1 MKTMDRQTERAI
13 AALAADHRSSASEIL
28 QRALALLRDA
38 LRQGGGAE
46 VAAVGRGLCLA
57 QPCMASIWNA
67 VGMALTGSE
76 PEAALARFETRVA
89 RAPGALARFAVQVLP
104 IGLGDGDRDPMRVVT
119 CSSSRSVLVCL
130 QALGERR
137 PVRVACAEGRP
148 AFEGRD
154 MAKALADPALTVDFF
169 TDAGLG
175 AALHGAELV
184 VVGADAVASSWVI
197 NKSGTHQLAAAAS
210 GVGVPVYVVASRD
223 KLVGP
228 SLAGLLT
235 LRSGPADE
243 VWDGAPSSVFVRN
256 PYFEKIPMELVT
268 SVITDVGVLGPAMV
282 SEACDA
288 ASREVDAAT
297 LAALISSSIDR

>member
-1 MKTMDRQTERAI
+1 MKTMDQQTERAV
-13 AALAADHRSSASEIL
+13 AALAADRRSSASEIL
-28 QRALALLRDA
+28 RRALALLRNA
-38 LRQGGGAE
+38 LQQGGAE

-67 VGMALTGSE
+67 VGTALTGSE
-76 PEAALARFETRVA
+76 PEAALARFERRVA
-89 RAPGALARFAVQVLP
+89 RAPGALARFAADVLP
-104 IGLGDGDRDPMRVVT
+104 IGLGDGRRIPMRVVT

-137 PVRVACAEGRP
+137 AVRVACAEGRP

-154 MAKALADPALTVDFF
+154 MAKGLADSALTVDFF

-175 AALHGAELV
+175 AALDGADLV

-210 GVGVPVYVVASRD
+210 DVQVPVYVVASRD
-223 KLVGP
+223 KFVGP

-235 LRSGPADE
+235 LKGGPADE
-243 VWDGAPSSVFVRN
+243 VWEGAPSSVFVRN

-268 SVITDVGVLGPAMV
+268 SVITDVGVLGPTMV
-282 SEACDA
+282 SGACDA
-288 ASREVDAAT
+288 TSREVDAAT
-297 LAALISSSIDR
+297 LAALIASSNDR

>member
-1 MKTMDRQTERAI
+1 MMDPQTERAV
-13 AALAADHRSSASEIL
+13 AALAADRRSSASEIL
-28 QRALALLRDA
+28 RRALALLRDA
-38 LRQGGGAE
+38 RRQGRAE

-67 VGMALTGSE
+67 VGTALTGSE

-89 RAPGALARFAVQVLP
+89 RAPAALARFAVEVLP
-104 IGLGDGDRDPMRVVT
+104 IGLGDGGRDPMRVVT

-130 QALGERR
+130 QALGGRR
-137 PVRVACAEGRP
+137 AVRVACAEGRP

-154 MAKALADPALTVDFF
+154 MAKALADSALTVDFF

-175 AALHGAELV
+175 AALDGAELV

-197 NKSGTHQLAAAAS
+197 NKSGTRQLAAAAS
-210 GVGVPVYVVASRD
+210 GLGVPVYVVASRD
-223 KLVGP
+223 KFVGP
-228 SLAGLLT
+228 SLAGPLDAKKRT
-235 LRSGPADE
+235 GRRGVGRSAIVGVRPQPVLRED
-243 VWDGAPSSVFVRN
+243 
-256 PYFEKIPMELVT
+256 IPMELVT
-268 SVITDVGVLGPAMV
+268 SVITDVGVLGPTMV

-297 LAALISSSIDR
+297 LAALIGDSIDR